1 MTICFVSGDTWE
13 FDVELLQADGSPYEL
28 AEGDQVW
35 FNVKHSYLD
44 DKCLIAIKQESTHFK
59 IQPPLTDLAA
69 TQYRFDVGIIFSN
82 GDIYTAIPEGVL
94 IIKNRVC
101 CDGE

>member
-35 FNVKHSYLD
+35 FNVSREYQD
-44 DKCLIAIKQESTHFK
+44 GACLIAVKQDSTHFK
-59 IQPPLTDLAA
+59 VQPPLTDLAA
-69 TQYRFDVGIIFSN
+69 TQYRFDIGIIFSN
-82 GDIYTAIPEGVL
+82 GDVFTAIPEGTL
-94 IIKNRVC
+94 IVKNRVC
-101 CDGE
+101 GDGD

>member
-35 FNVKHSYLD
+35 FNVKHSY
-44 DKCLIAIKQESTHFK
+44 
-59 IQPPLTDLAA
+59 
-69 TQYRFDVGIIFSN
+69 
-82 GDIYTAIPEGVL
+82 
-94 IIKNRVC
+94 
-101 CDGE
+101 